1 MRALAAAVLLFLA
14 AGARPAEAG
23 PTTRPGVVSLTVS
36 GGVSLGAYEAG
47 FLLHALDQLRGDERR
62 ELRLLTG
69 ASAGSLNGLLAV
81 LGACGDQVGPPA
93 RSLFWS
99 TWIPVGFDQLFVPSA
114 AAPLGAFSREWLE
127 RGAGRI
133 EEAWGRGL
141 DASCDLVLGVAATR
155 LAPRTLRA
163 AGGHLELPRMEE
175 KFAVRVRGRGPGRP
189 PSVVNYRPADGVR
202 PEPLLVTDAA
212 GEVPFAALRDLL
224 LASMAFPVAF
234 PPVELSTCLAGATA
248 APGVCLPAEAEAEPY
263 VDGGVFDNG
272 PLRLAVGLA
281 RGGLAPAPGGGL
293 RWREAPDAR
302 ARATPGEVTFAFVD
316 PDATEYPPAPPPAA
330 RPGRPSLPRELG
342 EILSSLVETAR
353 AKELAVLL
361 EEEPEIAD
369 RILLPRR
376 RFPAAGAPLLAFL
389 GFFETEFR
397 SFDFSLGMYDAQRLF
412 DDARAAGAALPAP
425 AAGGPPADGD
435 PALARFACMRA
446 VYDGGPG
453 AAEACQAP
461 ELADFRSL
469 LQVSLDQLYQACG
482 RLPPEGA
489 AAWRNPHCQRA
500 ARGEPPPRVP
510 ALSPVRWPDWHQRP
524 AEPEL
529 AYSLRLLGDYG
540 FRFHDLGVPPGRG
553 DLALLRIRA
562 ALGGAA
568 RALAAAQP
576 WADRPTVAFAA
587 KLAADTVAYSPPDHV
602 LHLTMGPTETELG
615 MSRGFYVSRWW
626 PRGLRL
632 SWAVGLRG
640 LGQVFSSRDTEPF
653 AVVGAGGVELQPPP
667 GSSVLAQLR
676 FGLRAGWLLAAD
688 DRWDT
693 GRCKDRGRASV
704 SSCSRPVVQALAG
717 VTALERF
724 RVQLVG
730 EWYPGTATRA
740 TQWSLAPGIGL
751 ELGF

>member
-1 MRALAAAVLLFLA
+1 MRALTTAALLLLAAARPAAAAAPA
-14 AGARPAEAG
+14 AGA
-23 PTTRPGVVSLTVS
+23 VSLTVS

-47 FLLHALDQLRGDERR
+47 FLFHALDELRRDQGR

-69 ASAGSLNGLLAV
+69 ASAGSLNALLAA
-81 LGACGDQVGPPA
+81 LGACGERGGAPA
-93 RSLFWS
+93 RSLFWR
-99 TWIPVGFDQLFVPSA
+99 TWVPVGFDQLFVPSA
-114 AAPLGAFSREWLE
+114 AAPLGVFSREWLE
-127 RGAGRI
+127 RGADRI
-133 EEAWGRGL
+133 EEAFGRGL

-163 AGGHLELPRMEE
+163 AGGRLELPRMEE
-175 KFAVRVRGRGPGRP
+175 KFAVRIRGRGPGRP
-189 PSVVNYRPADGVR
+189 PSVVNYRPEPSLS

-234 PPVELSTCLAGATA
+234 PPVELATCLAGATA
-248 APGVCLPAEAEAEPY
+248 APGVCLPAEAEAASY
-263 VDGGVFDNG
+263 VDGGVFDNT

-281 RGGLAPAPGGGL
+281 RGGLEPAPGGRL
-293 RWREAPDAR
+293 RWREVPDPR
-302 ARATPGEVTFAFVD
+302 GRATPGELTFAFVD
-316 PDATEYPPAPPPAA
+316 PDATEYPPAPPPTA
-330 RPGRPSLPRELG
+330 RPRRPSLPRELG
-342 EILSSLVETAR
+342 GILSSMVETAR

-376 RFPAAGAPLLAFL
+376 RFPAASAPLVAFL

-397 SFDFSLGMYDAQRLF
+397 TFDFSLGMYDAGRLF
-412 DDARAAGAALPAP
+412 EDARADGAALP
-425 AAGGPPADGD
+425 PPATPPAGDEGD
-435 PALARFACMRA
+435 PGWARFACMRA
-446 VYDGGPG
+446 VYDGAAG
-453 AAEACQAP
+453 AEEACGP
-461 ELADFRSL
+461 PGLADFRAL
-469 LQVSLDQLYQACG
+469 LQVSLDQLYDAC
-482 RLPPEGA
+482 RHQPPGGA

-510 ALSPVRWPDWHQRP
+510 GLSPARPPGWHRRP
-524 AEPEL
+524 GEAEL
-529 AYSLRLLGDYG
+529 AYSLRLLGAYG
-540 FRFHDLGVPPGRG
+540 FRFQDLGVPPGRG
-553 DLALLRIRA
+553 DLALLRIRE

-568 RALAAAQP
+568 GALAAAQP
-576 WADRPTVAFAA
+576 WSDRATVAFAA
-587 KLAADTVAYSPPDHV
+587 KLAADAVDYSPPDHV

-615 MSRGFYVSRWW
+615 MSRGFYVSPWW

-632 SWAVGLRG
+632 AWAVGLRG

-653 AVVGAGGVELQPPP
+653 AVVGVGGVELQPPP
-667 GSSVLAQLR
+667 GSSALAQLR

-688 DRWDT
+688 DQWDT
-693 GRCKDRGRASV
+693 GRCQDRGRASV

-724 RVQLVG
+724 RIQLVG

-740 TQWSLAPGIGL
+740 TQWSVAPGIGL